1 MIRVALVDDHEL
13 IRRGLREL
21 LGESGE
27 IRVVGEASDYASM
40 RSMLRAIECDIVII
54 DLNLPGRSGI
64 EILTT
69 LANDGSAVRAIVL
82 SQYPEEQYGVRAL
95 KSGAMAYLNKSV
107 DADIIVSAIKT
118 VAAGRKYVTPQIAQ
132 ALIDSVGSHSDAPA
146 HERLSERE
154 LQTLRLI
161 AGGSKL
167 AQMAQALNLS
177 PKTVSIYRARVLE
190 KLGLHSNAEIATYA
204 LRHRLID

>member
-13 IRRGLREL
+13 IRRGLREA

-27 IRVVGEASDYASM
+27 IRVVGEAHDYPSM
-40 RSMLRAIECDIVII
+40 RAMLREVTCDVLML
-54 DLNLPGRSGI
+54 DLNMPGRSGI
-64 EILTT
+64 EVLGT
-69 LANDGSAVRAIVL
+69 LADDAAGVRAIVL
-82 SQYPEEQYGVRAL
+82 SQYPEDQYGVRAL
-95 KSGAMAYLNKSV
+95 KHGAMAYLNKSV
-107 DADIIVSAIKT
+107 ETDVILAAIRT

-132 ALIDSVGSHSDAPA
+132 ALMDSVGTRDDAPP

-167 AQMAQALNLS
+167 GEMAAALKLS
-177 PKTVSIYRARVLE
+177 PKTVSIYRARILE
-190 KLGLHSNAEIATYA
+190 KLSLGSNAEIATYA
-204 LRHRLID
+204 LRHNLIE